1 MELHCLLDAF
11 FAMSFSIH
19 FWRWSMEIHLS
30 ETDFREEEEEEG
42 EEDGEGEEE
51 DVIQGNQWTQKW
63 VSETSE
69 EMQTSI

>member
-19 FWRWSMEIHLS
+19 FWRWSMENHLS
-30 ETDFREEEEEEG
+30 ETEVQEEEEG

-51 DVIQGNQWTQKW
+51 DVVQGNQWTQKW
-63 VSETSE
+63 VSGTSE
-69 EMQTSI
+69 EKQTII